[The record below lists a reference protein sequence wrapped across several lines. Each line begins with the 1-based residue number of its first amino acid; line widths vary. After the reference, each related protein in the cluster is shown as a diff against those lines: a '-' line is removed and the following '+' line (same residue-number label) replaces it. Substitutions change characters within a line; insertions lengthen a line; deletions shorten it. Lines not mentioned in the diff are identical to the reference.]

1 MGPAAAGRDHGKRVL
16 AAECERAVEDYEN
29 GAVVRWVLCLRED
42 PHRVIGRVNYTQIAR
57 GPFQSCMLG
66 YAIDAGHEGRGL
78 MREALEATIE
88 HVFAVLRLHRIQA
101 NYVPD
106 NQRSGRL
113 LERLGFVREGLA
125 KNYLY
130 INGAWRDH
138 VLTARLNPAF
148 DTSIFTPGRFDL
160 PEVVVDG
167 RLQARASASSGK
179 RVTST
184 ESTLAAGGPRCAQ
197 RSRASSW
204 SSSPTATASTRAVAR
219 GCAPSRAGRA
229 AALRGVVA

>member
-1 MGPAAAGRDHGKRVL
+1 MLPTLKTPRLTVEHMATGHSGALAEFFRRNERHLAPWDPPRPAAIMESGFWQG
-16 AAECERAVEDYEN
+16 ECERAVEDYED
-29 GAVVRWVLCLRED
+29 GAVVRWVLSLRED

-88 HVFAVLRLHRIQA
+88 HIFTVLRLHRIQA
-101 NYVPD
+101 SYVPE

-113 LERLGFVREGLA
+113 LERLGFAREGLA

-130 INGAWRDH
+130 IDGAWRDH

-148 DTSIFTPGRFDL
+148 DTSIFTPRPFR
-160 PEVVVDG
+160 P
-167 RLQARASASSGK
+167 A
-179 RVTST
+179 
-184 ESTLAAGGPRCAQ
+184 
-197 RSRASSW
+197 
-204 SSSPTATASTRAVAR
+204 
-219 GCAPSRAGRA
+219 
-229 AALRGVVA
+229 